1 MNQRKLG
8 GSYEQMAADF
18 LSKHG
23 YRILERNFRCRL
35 GEIDIVA
42 QDGGCLVF
50 VEVKFRSSSR
60 YGGPMAAVNRE
71 KQRTISRVA
80 SFYLAS
86 HGLGWNTPCR
96 FDVVGILP
104 DRITLEKNAFLYMR

>member
-18 LSKHG
+18 LSRHG
-23 YRILERNFRCRL
+23 YRILERNFRCRI

-42 QDGGCLVF
+42 RDGACLVF
-50 VEVKFRSSSR
+50 VEVKYRSSLR
-60 YGGPMAAVNRE
+60 FGGPMAAVNLK

-86 HGLGWNTPCR
+86 HHLGFDTPCR

-104 DRITLEKNAFLYMR
+104 DRITVEKNAFLYTR